1 MKIQNT
7 IELLKQ
13 HQKDGTPAG
22 IESTTPKK
30 ISTPGPFNLV
40 SILSLFFKINWL
52 RNTYR

>member
-22 IESTTPKK
+22 IESRMLSGFRKPKVN
-30 ISTPGPFNLV
+30 S
-40 SILSLFFKINWL
+40 
-52 RNTYR
+52 